1 LLLFNTLTRR
11 KEPFLPRDGRVG
23 MYVCGITP
31 YDVTHLGHAF
41 CYVFYDT
48 LSRYLQYQGVG
59 VTYVQNIT
67 DVDDDIIRRAKELG
81 EPVSR
86 VVSENVAEFNQDL
99 RALHVS
105 PPTHYPRATEYI
117 ASIIAMAETLL
128 RGGHAYVK
136 GGNVFFRSSSYPE
149 FGELSGRAGTDLV
162 SQTEPDR
169 LHEQM
174 DDRRDFTLWQ
184 ESLAGEPSWPSP
196 WGQGRPGWHS
206 ECAVMSSELLGIPVD
221 IHGGGGDLIF
231 PHHESERAEVECA
244 GGGRPF
250 VRHWVHTG
258 MLRIGGEKM
267 SKSLKN
273 LVLVDDLLKAHEAA
287 AIRAYL
293 LSHHYR
299 AEPEYRQD
307 DLAAWGPR
315 IALLRRAAA
324 VSGGSGAALDYRPEE
339 RRLLAALDD
348 DMNTPEALNALLA
361 LADAIVK
368 HGENGLDTGLAVA
381 ALRAFSDGV
390 FGLSIT

>member
-1 LLLFNTLTRR
+1 
-11 KEPFLPRDGRVG
+11 

-48 LSRYLQYQGVG
+48 LSRYLRYQGIG
-59 VTYVQNIT
+59 VSYVQNIT

-99 RALHVS
+99 RELHVS
-105 PPTHYPRATEYI
+105 PPTRYPRATEYI
-117 ASIIAMAETLL
+117 ASIIAMAQTLL
-128 RGGHAYVK
+128 SGGHAYAK

-149 FGELSGRAGTDLV
+149 FGQLSGRTGADLV
-162 SQTEPDR
+162 SASEPDR

-184 ESLAGEPSWPSP
+184 ESLPGEPAWPSP
-196 WGQGRPGWHS
+196 WGEGRPGWHS
-206 ECAVMSSELLGIPVD
+206 ECAAMSSELLGIPVD

-231 PHHESERAEVECA
+231 PHHESERAQVECA
-244 GGGRPF
+244 TGKRPF

-258 MLRIGGEKM
+258 MLRIGAAKM

-273 LVLVDDLLKAHEAA
+273 LVLVDDLLKTHDSAT
-287 AIRAYL
+287 IRAYL
-293 LSHHYR
+293 LGHHYR
-299 AEPEYRQD
+299 SDPEYREP
-307 DLAAWGPR
+307 DLSAWGPR
-315 IALLRRAAA
+315 IALLRRAGA
-324 VSGGSGAALDYRPEE
+324 VTGGSGDTLDYRPEE
-339 RRLLAALDD
+339 RRLVAALDD

-361 LADAIVK
+361 LAGAIVE
-368 HGENGLDTGLAVA
+368 HAEEGLDTGLAVA
-381 ALRAFSDGV
+381 ALRAFADGV
-390 FGLSIT
+390 FGLAVT